1 MAPKHLLTVRAYNYI
16 MSVTLVNVMLESDMN
31 TSVSRTIGQNQA
43 APTTPKKQALG
54 TSVNIPPRRLDF
66 EFATE
71 SSRYY
76 YDNNPFLSTFLTAL
90 SSLFPEGESFFVES
104 VRHYREQ
111 ITDPTLKAQ
120 VSGFIGQEAMHS
132 KEHQAFNEMAT
143 RQGYPVDK
151 LDRDVAKLLAFAQKV
166 LPKSMQLAIT
176 VCLEHYT
183 AIIAEML
190 LRDPDVQSKF
200 ALEARQLWLWHALE
214 ENEHKTVAY
223 DVYEQVVGSYA
234 LRAGIMVPTTVIFFA
249 VALAFHG
256 RLLAA
261 DGQLFKIRQNASALK
276 YLWNGKKGVFS
287 RLLPQYLDFFKP
299 SFHPKNHDTN
309 ALLAQ
314 WSKILFAPDG
324 MLYGQLKNKA
334 AVGVH

>member
-1 MAPKHLLTVRAYNYI
+1 
-16 MSVTLVNVMLESDMN
+16 MN
-31 TSVSRTIGQNQA
+31 TSVSHTIGHNVS
-43 APTTPKKQALG
+43 APTSKKQALG

-66 EFATE
+66 EFTTE

-104 VRHYREQ
+104 VRHYRDQ
-111 ITDPTLKAQ
+111 ITDPILKAQ

-151 LDRDVAKLLAFAQKV
+151 LDKAVGKLLHFGQKI
-166 LPKSMQLAIT
+166 LPKSVQLSIT
-176 VCLEHYT
+176 VSLEHYT

-190 LRDPDVQSKF
+190 LRDPVVQSKF
-200 ALEARQLWLWHALE
+200 SAEARHLWLWHALE

-223 DVYEQVVGSYA
+223 DVYEKVVGSYA
-234 LRAGIMVPTTVIFFA
+234 LRAGTMIPVTIIFFA
-249 VALAFHG
+249 VAFAFHA

-261 DGQLFKIRQNASALK
+261 DGQLLNIRQNASALK

-299 SFHPKNHDTN
+299 SFHPKQHDTD
-309 ALLAQ
+309 ALLQA
-314 WSKILFAPDG
+314 WSKILFAPEG
-324 MLYGQLKNKA
+324 LLYDQLKNKA